1 MKLVLFKFCNV
12 VFAFIIITAA
22 NAQLIG
28 LAMESHGSVAKTM
41 FFIEK
46 VTFELL

>member
-12 VFAFIIITAA
+12 VLAFIIITAA

-28 LAMESHGSVAKTM
+28 LAMESHGSVANAM
-41 FFIEK
+41 FFYGK
-46 VTFELL
+46 SYL